1 MKKRMIKVGNKQ
13 IPPFFKN
20 QIIKKV
26 KAIDISSQ
34 GFAVVKKD
42 NFVIFTKALLI
53 NEIADIK
60 IIKVYK
66 NHAIA
71 KVEKLHKKSEFRQNP
86 LCPYFQECNGCKYQ
100 HIDYKRQIEI
110 KEKQLENLF
119 GYKVKVASAE
129 NEYYYRNKSSFTISS
144 NEFNMYDI
152 LNNKVKIKQCPIA
165 NKEINN
171 LMPTVLSTINDYSN
185 HQIKSVTFRYSKYKD
200 SIMLIFTSEKESEII
215 NTIAQKII
223 EANNKVVSIVL
234 SIGKS
239 SNYLF
244 NEKEKII
251 VGKDII
257 QDKIFN
263 KIFNITSKAFYQ
275 INNQQTEKLYNKILE
290 FKQFKK
296 SDNVLDLYCGV
307 GSIGIII
314 SDYVNSVLGLEIN
327 KDAVASAQK
336 NIRLNKAS
344 NVKVIKHDLR
354 REVKIDNKINTIIVD
369 PPRSGLSNKTIKA
382 IIESKTESLIY
393 VSCNPKTQK
402 RDIDTLKKNNYKV
415 IKHEA
420 VDMFINTEHVEG
432 IALMQYQG

>member
-1 MKKRMIKVGNKQ
+1 MGNKQ

-20 QIIKKV
+20 QKIKKV
-26 KAIDISSQ
+26 KAIDISTQ

-42 NFVIFTKALLI
+42 NFVIFTKALML

-71 KVEKLHKKSEFRQNP
+71 QVEKLHKKSNFRQTP
-86 LCPYFQECNGCKYQ
+86 LCPYFQDCNGCKYQ
-100 HIDYKRQIEI
+100 HIEYKRQIEI
-110 KEKQLENLF
+110 KDKQLESLF
-119 GYKVKVASAE
+119 GYKVKVTAADD
-129 NEYYYRNKSSFTISS
+129 EYYYRNKSTFTISS
-144 NEFNMYDI
+144 NDFNMYDI
-152 LNNKVKIKQCPIA
+152 LNNKVKVKQCPIA

-171 LMPTVLSTINDYSN
+171 LMPTVLLIINEYPN
-185 HQIKSVTFRYSKYKD
+185 HQIKSITFRYSKYKD

-223 EANNKVVSIVL
+223 EESNKVVSIVL

-244 NEKEKII
+244 NEKEKIV
-251 VGKDII
+251 VGKNII
-257 QDKIFN
+257 QDKICN
-263 KIFNITSKAFYQ
+263 KVFNITSKAFYQ

-290 FKQFKK
+290 FKQFEK

-354 REVKIDNKINTIIVD
+354 KEIKVDNKISTIIVD
-369 PPRSGLSNKTIKA
+369 PPRSGLSQKTIKA
-382 IIESKTESLIY
+382 IVESKIESLIY
-393 VSCNPKTQK
+393 ISCNPKTQK
-402 RDIDTLKKNNYKV
+402 RDIDTLKSKNFKV

-420 VDMFINTEHVEG
+420 VDMFVNTEHVES
-432 IALMQYQG
+432 IALMQLLG